1 MRPMAGYTTGQEST
15 MARYRALPKVPSVWW
30 SKRLGKICKL
40 NDGGFGRVVV
50 GGDGSIMLEDMTMKR
65 PTKRRCMLFLIV
77 QFEAG
82 CRSASGN
89 SFDLTGLY

>member
-30 SKRLGKICKL
+30 SKRLGKIYKL
-40 NDGGFGRVVV
+40 NDGGFGMVLV
-50 GGDGSIMLEDMTMKR
+50 GFGDGSIMSEVMTMKR

-77 QFEAG
+77 
-82 CRSASGN
+82 
-89 SFDLTGLY
+89 